1 MNNKMILI
9 QGDDHEFLQTA
20 LKNGWL
26 NGQALVSARTVMNE
40 NESLRHENSILK
52 GRLAEQ
58 RKVNQS
64 YRETH
69 LEAMKYQFDIERGY
83 KMRRPFRLS
92 VWFAVIGV
100 TVALYS
106 LLISIAVNSF

>member
-20 LKNGWL
+20 LQNGWL
-26 NGQALVSARTVMNE
+26 NGQAQTSAQAVMTE
-40 NESLRHENSILK
+40 NTSLRHENAILK

-58 RKVNQS
+58 RRVNKT
-64 YRETH
+64 YREAH
-69 LEAMKYQFDIERGY
+69 LAALQYQYDTERGY
-83 KMRRPFRLS
+83 KMQRPFRLS

-100 TVALYS
+100 TIALYS
-106 LLISIAVNSF
+106 LALALVIYYA